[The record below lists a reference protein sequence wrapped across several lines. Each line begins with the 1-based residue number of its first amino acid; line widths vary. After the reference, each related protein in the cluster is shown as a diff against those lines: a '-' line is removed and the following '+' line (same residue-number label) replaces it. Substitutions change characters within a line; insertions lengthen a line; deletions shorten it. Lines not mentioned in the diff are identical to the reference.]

1 MTATKQFK
9 KRRLL
14 AILLIAFALAGY
26 FGWPRLPGLLAQVR
40 AQAFP
45 NPPSAAAAEAFAR
58 QDALRYTSGEVCD
71 AYRRWP
77 VYYDFDAPVYT
88 HTQYT
93 LALLEALADVGF
105 VTRRIVPN
113 PNGGPV
119 QFYPHEKR
127 LYDIAPR
134 AKPYVR
140 EQHGGA
146 SKALCFGRYVYD
158 GFTSLEADF
167 FVGDS
172 SDRAQ
177 INGSVYKDLDGSY
190 RTDVRYSIR
199 VASRFEDWANAID
212 MTLHGHKIRDA
223 AEYGPYRRLGN
234 LMFFG
239 GYDQS
244 NGLDR
249 YVSLKYSGRDWKLA
263 PKS

>member
-1 MTATKQFK
+1 MATRQFK
-9 KRRLL
+9 KRHLL
-14 AILLIAFALAGY
+14 AVLLITLVLAVY
-26 FGWPRLPGLLAQVR
+26 FGWSRFPSLLSEVR

-45 NPPSAAAAEAFAR
+45 SPPSASEAEAFAR

-71 AYRRWP
+71 EYRRWP
-77 VYYDFDAPVYT
+77 VTYDFDAPVYT
-88 HTQYT
+88 QTKYT
-93 LALLEALADVGF
+93 LALLEALADIGF
-105 VTRRIVPN
+105 VTRKVVPN
-113 PNGGPV
+113 PDAGPV
-119 QFYPHEKR
+119 QFYPHER
-127 LYDIAPR
+127 RVYDLAPR

-140 EQHGGA
+140 AQAGGT

-172 SDRAQ
+172 SDRSQ
-177 INGSVYKDLDGSY
+177 INGSVYKDLTGSY

-199 VASRFEDWANAID
+199 VASGFEDWANAID
-212 MTLHGHKIRDA
+212 MTLHGHKVRDA

-244 NGLDR
+244 NGRDR
-249 YVSLKYSGRDWKLA
+249 YVSLEYSGRGWKFA